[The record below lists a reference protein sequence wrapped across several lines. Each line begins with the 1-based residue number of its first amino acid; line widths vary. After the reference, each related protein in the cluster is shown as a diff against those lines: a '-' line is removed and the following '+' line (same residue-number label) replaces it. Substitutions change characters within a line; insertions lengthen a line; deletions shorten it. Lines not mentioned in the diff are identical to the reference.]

1 MEDLKKTDGA
11 ADDLILPLSTTSPS
25 NAGSRNPP
33 PPHSHLLIHQLCTV
47 PKGTC
52 NGERLGDDV
61 MGVQDSQASLVG
73 VLAGGVSFSDQDDQR
88 ALTPEPDMG
97 DFLSVSFS
105 LEPGVSQVQLLATD
119 EELLLDVGGFEAVV
133 QGFFADVSVP
143 FVRAIKDGSEMV
155 ESLSAQESVY
165 FFAWRKTFSQISY
178 QTFLQ
183 VVQAELKTGITHMEA
198 TFMGYTLLCSEAFE
212 FDSL

>member
-73 VLAGGVSFSDQDDQR
+73 VLAGGV
-88 ALTPEPDMG
+88 
-97 DFLSVSFS
+97 
-105 LEPGVSQVQLLATD
+105 
-119 EELLLDVGGFEAVV
+119 
-133 QGFFADVSVP
+133 VSVIRMINARSHLNLTW
-143 FVRAIKDGSEMV
+143 V
-155 ESLSAQESVY
+155 
-165 FFAWRKTFSQISY
+165 IS
-178 QTFLQ
+178 
-183 VVQAELKTGITHMEA
+183 
-198 TFMGYTLLCSEAFE
+198 
-212 FDSL
+212 